1 VDQPPVEAFDLPS
14 LEAAREALQRRSG
27 ELYLEFLRRDSLS
40 CGLYVLEPG
49 ADDPQTPHQEDEVYV
64 VLAGRARL
72 TVAGRDQP
80 VGPGSVVF
88 VARTVPH
95 RFADVTERLSVLVL
109 FAPAESG

>member
-1 VDQPPVEAFDLPS
+1 VDEPSVETFDVSS
-14 LEAAREALQRRSG
+14 LEEARAEVQHRTG